1 MRDTDLPTK
10 TTSGRNEVANRQL
23 RLKPQQRVLLIAI
36 RGEQTL
42 GEIRQQFRVL
52 GDVDTVVRDLIAAG
66 LIVADRSSLA
76 DNQTVAESM
85 AESVPDATAVDHG
98 GVYAVIGA
106 RQFMNET
113 VLAVLGLR
121 AFLFTL
127 KVERCHTQQDA
138 LDLLPEY
145 HRVLAKAK
153 GAQFAE
159 AMVRNVEKL
168 LAEK

>member
-1 MRDTDLPTK
+1 MHDTDIPTK
-10 TTSGRNEVANRQL
+10 TASGREEVGGRQL
-23 RLKPQQRVLLIAI
+23 RLKPHQRALLIAI

-52 GDVDTVVRDLIAAG
+52 GDIDAVVRDLIAAG
-66 LIVADRSSLA
+66 LIVADRDTLA
-76 DNQTVAESM
+76 ANTPAAGSASAGVTVAHPTVHALMS
-85 AESVPDATAVDHG
+85 
-98 GVYAVIGA
+98 A

-113 VLAVLGLR
+113 VVAVLGLR

-138 LDLLPEY
+138 FDLLPEY
-145 HRVLAKAK
+145 HRVLTKAK
-153 GAQFAE
+153 GAEFAD
-159 AMVRNVEKL
+159 AMTRNVEKL